1 MLYQL
6 YWYLWGE
13 PMIRIKELRKAHG
26 ILQGDLADKI
36 NVSQATISGWE
47 NGKIEPSMD
56 ALRQIA
62 NLFDVSIDY
71 LLGSPDDA
79 TQEIKKTPSYEDVGI
94 STDEAE
100 LLADFRKLTDD
111 QKAFVIQAVKA
122 EAIRRAGGRKK

>member
-1 MLYQL
+1 
-6 YWYLWGE
+6 
-13 PMIRIKELRKAHG
+13 MIRIKELRKAHG

-71 LLGSPDDA
+71 LLGSANDD

-111 QKAFVIQAVKA
+111 QKAFVLQAVKA